1 MSRIRIHRSKISA
14 PRRAPVGLFSPQRVL
29 ALCVAAT
36 MAVDAYVHLHD
47 AAFYDLVGTRL
58 LSQGTLFRA
67 EAAVAVAT
75 AVVLLI
81 WPRPVTWAAS
91 LLVAGSAFVAV
102 LLSTYVNVGA
112 LGPLPNMFEPT
123 WALPGKLASAWAE
136 GIGAVLAWNGLFL
149 SVGYPGRRRSAPA
162 LREGEDR
169 DAIAFDDQHDGLQS
183 ESPELIDASVDRDG
197 HDVEAHSTGE
207 PPLLLTVT
215 RDKADSASGGRCP
228 DLRTGPAVNSPR
240 RSA

>member
-1 MSRIRIHRSKISA
+1 MSRTRVHPSRV
-14 PRRAPVGLFSPQRVL
+14 PVGIFSVQRVL

-36 MAVDAYVHLHD
+36 MVVDAYVHLHD
-47 AAFYDLVGTRL
+47 AAFYDLVGTNVV
-58 LSQGTLFRA
+58 SQGTLFRV
-67 EAAVAVAT
+67 EAVVAAAT
-75 AVVLLI
+75 ALVLII
-81 WPRPVTWAAS
+81 WPRPLTWAAS
-91 LLVAGSAFVAV
+91 LLVAASAFGAV
-102 LLSTYVNVGA
+102 VLSTYVRVGA

-149 SVGYPGRRRSAPA
+149 SVGYPWRRRSAPA

-169 DAIAFDDQHDGLQS
+169 DAVAFDDQRDGVQS
-183 ESPELIDASVDRDG
+183 ESPELIDASANRP
-197 HDVEAHSTGE
+197 DVEAHSTGE

>member
-1 MSRIRIHRSKISA
+1 MSRTRVHPSRV
-14 PRRAPVGLFSPQRVL
+14 PVGIFSVQRVL

-36 MAVDAYVHLHD
+36 MVVDAYVHLHD
-47 AAFYDLVGTRL
+47 AAFYDMVGTNVV
-58 LSQGTLFRA
+58 SQGTLFRV
-67 EAAVAVAT
+67 EAVVAAAT
-75 AVVLLI
+75 ALVLII
-81 WPRPVTWAAS
+81 WPRPLTWAAS
-91 LLVAGSAFVAV
+91 LLVAASAFGAV
-102 LLSTYVNVGA
+102 VLSTYVRVGA